1 MIGIKIEGVE
11 EFAVYDGST
20 ELESDGTLNGYVLY
34 RIHSEG
40 EGSKVYAID
49 ADGLEFKLF
58 QTTTDS
64 TVYDV
69 DAEALRKDGVISIGT
84 SLEDQGDFLKVTEN
98 YFGTQEYVLKLKS
111 EDLTGK
117 IVALATYVNE
127 DDDVPF
133 GTTELDGYIEDGY
146 FYARTSQNIKD
157 WMYSGSDD
165 FYFKCWVQEEGY
177 IETDAALG
185 KILEGRAK
193 RIHDYFYYQLE
204 AYNPVTP
211 GRVIF

>member
-1 MIGIKIEGVE
+1 M
-11 EFAVYDGST
+11 
-20 ELESDGTLNGYVLY
+20 
-34 RIHSEG
+34 
-40 EGSKVYAID
+40 
-49 ADGLEFKLF
+49 
-58 QTTTDS
+58 
-64 TVYDV
+64 
-69 DAEALRKDGVISIGT
+69 
-84 SLEDQGDFLKVTEN
+84 
-98 YFGTQEYVLKLKS
+98 
-111 EDLTGK
+111 
-117 IVALATYVNE
+117 ALATYVNE

-185 KILEGRAK
+185 KILEGQAK

-204 AYNPVTP
+204 ALGDHPDDSPVRP
-211 GRVIF
+211 LWYVK